1 MRETVIV
8 SVSRSPIGEAYPGV
22 FNDLSAP
29 ILAAVAVKSA
39 VERADIDVNEIEDCI
54 FGIALT
60 QGNQGINFAR

>member
-8 SVSRSPIGEAYPGV
+8 SVSRSPIGEAYRGV

-29 ILAAVAVKSA
+29 ILAVLAVRSA

-54 FGIALT
+54 FGTALT